1 MCKWVR
7 LLLKG
12 FLNNKSMNKIKSV
25 GIIVLVL
32 ISSIAVAQ
40 RNPLN
45 MDSERF
51 FRLGLKGG
59 VNANKIIGQSYK
71 EGFNYNYQV
80 GGFMQFNFS
89 RRFGIQPE
97 VSFVQNTTEF
107 SDDNSLIYDD
117 LFFGGSQREA
127 KLNYLE
133 VPILLNLNIGT
144 SKRVKLQLGPSY
156 GALLSQT
163 VDSLRSG
170 GNIYKNTEFSAIG
183 GVWIQLPAINFGG
196 RYKLGLTNINDIDN
210 REKWK
215 NQAIQIFAGIT
226 F

>member
-1 MCKWVR
+1 MGKFKFLILSVSM
-7 LLLKG
+7 LL
-12 FLNNKSMNKIKSV
+12 
-25 GIIVLVL
+25 
-32 ISSIAVAQ
+32 SIQLMAQ

-45 MDSERF
+45 MDRESF

-59 VNANKIIGQSYK
+59 VNINKIDGSSYK
-71 EGFNYNYQV
+71 QGFNYNYQV

-89 RRFGIQPE
+89 KRFGIQPE
-97 VSFVQNTTEF
+97 LNFVQSTSEF
-107 SDDNSLIYDD
+107 TNDGTLVYDD
-117 LFFGGSQREA
+117 LFTGGSQREA

-156 GALLSQT
+156 GALLSQA
-163 VDSLRSG
+163 VDSLVNN
-170 GNIYKNTEFSAIG
+170 GNIYKDTEFSAIG
-183 GVWIQLPAINFGG
+183 GLWIQLPTINIGA

-210 REKWK
+210 RDEWK
-215 NQAIQIFAGIT
+215 NQAIQIFAGLT